1 MKIIQRAFKVENQEY
16 YNMHLQIVNAILPVK
31 LTDKELEVLSAFMG
45 LDKNIIE
52 ENYFNPVAR
61 KKVLKRLDISA
72 AGLSNHLKSM
82 INKGFLI
89 KNDITNTITIREFL
103 LPEDDGQGYQ
113 FKIVKK

>member
-1 MKIIQRAFKVENQEY
+1 MKIIQQAFKVENQEY

-31 LTDKELEVLSAFMG
+31 LTDKEL
-45 LDKNIIE
+45 DKNIIE

-61 KKVLKRLDISA
+61 KKVLKKLDLSA

-89 KNDITNTITIREFL
+89 KNNITNAITIKEFL
-103 LPEDDGQGYQ
+103 LPEEDGQGYQ

>member
-1 MKIIQRAFKVENQEY
+1 
-16 YNMHLQIVNAILPVK
+16 
-31 LTDKELEVLSAFMG
+31 
-45 LDKNIIE
+45 
-52 ENYFNPVAR
+52 
-61 KKVLKRLDISA
+61 
-72 AGLSNHLKSM
+72 M